1 MMERTTLKYTLIFLV
16 LLSGLAW
23 AKFSQNLSREDAARL
38 EAFVL
43 TENLLDFA
51 ARSNSPQAYL
61 MAAQLMLEYPTVHEG
76 QESRKAVQTLIE
88 RALKLAPED
97 EAVRLWAQRLNQQAN
112 KTTRGPRVVLERRDF
127 RLKKN
132 QLAQE
137 QIEAGA
143 QSLMLASPGLENP
156 QLELVIK
163 NSTGQVLT
171 RTTNPWLTLEGEG
184 PLTLEVRHLD
194 SRPVK
199 YSLLIR

>member
-1 MMERTTLKYTLIFLV
+1 MMERTTLKYTLIFLI
-16 LLSGLAW
+16 LLSGLAL

-76 QESRKAVQTLIE
+76 QESRKMVQTLIE

-97 EAVRLWAQRLNQQAN
+97 EATRLWAQKLSRQAN
-112 KTTRGPRVVLERRDF
+112 KTARGPRVVLERRDF
-127 RLKKN
+127 HLEKDQVAR
-132 QLAQE
+132 E
-137 QIEAGA
+137 PIEAGA
-143 QSLMLASPGLENP
+143 QSLMLASPGLEKP

-163 NSTGQVLT
+163 DSTGQVLT